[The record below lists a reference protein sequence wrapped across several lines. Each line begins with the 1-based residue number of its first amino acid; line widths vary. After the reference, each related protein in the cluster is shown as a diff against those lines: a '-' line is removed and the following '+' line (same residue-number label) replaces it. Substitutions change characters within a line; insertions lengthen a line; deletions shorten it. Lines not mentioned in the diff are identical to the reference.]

1 MSSPANIRVWRS
13 SRTGSTSAL
22 HAVTADP
29 GWRGYSDAPAVGFGT
44 PTGATPGSRFVAR
57 LQAFRKR
64 TRLWLPV
71 LLLLSVGD
79 TAAQATICDDVGL
92 TVLADD
98 GSGLRT
104 ADFGIFRTL
113 APSIEITL
121 PIPSSSSFSVIVDD
135 GDDSTDDGLD
145 ISSLFGVTGSV
156 AHAVVPET
164 VPVGTLPGINQAS
177 FRTFPNDPGTIRI
190 FYFGENRIAFDEP
203 GEATCDAYMLSYEH
217 DDETVVGVDDGS
229 VAHPTEP
236 DLEMMTN
243 HIILDF
249 DEASADNA
257 AISDVLRIEQLR
269 PQAFTGD
276 LAAVQARPLSSLG
289 ATALLALISSINAA
303 GHSGLEEAREDIV
316 IAEPQT
322 AGEAYPEAFRKD
334 FQKATS
340 DWKATVR
347 TNQYHH
353 FIMQTFPAHRLID
366 LTKSGTIRVYMP
378 GSGVGQGDDFSGS
391 PNAGTKF
398 FVKGNRMKQPLGIW
412 GRVDADR
419 RGRTYRTDPSPPAN
433 HRSDGDLRDL
443 DNASNHDS
451 KVFSILGGDGLGDRI
466 GAEINGD
473 NVVLGTGKD
482 AEIRIVNW
490 NPSRFGEH
498 AYYAQLELSAVDATS
513 KIHIIEASN
522 NSRRHRLS
530 ARLKNNLIA
539 KYKAVANAGKLII
552 GAAWNE
558 GALAADP
565 DNPGLGDVA
574 QTDTGRISPLRTATR
589 ASNTGNDAYKQ
600 RVIAIGAT
608 DSVLTPNEVESKR
621 GSSNTGEEIG
631 VVAPGESIRGTSANG
646 TLANSSGTSFSTPL
660 VAGIAAEIMLVDTTL
675 QQAANLPK
683 VLELIEA
690 TADDIEAPG
699 RDDRTGFGRVNFWKA
714 VLSAA
719 NRGLSSEGR
728 TAENGKDDFFT
739 FLDLKGAETTLWYG
753 FDIRVPNKN
762 SEIWFR
768 KNDGSYE
775 RVEDPGAA
783 RPALDPFGGPA
794 TPGIVNFMSTQARRC
809 PACTSLRPSLPFSK
823 MELATE
829 QLEWWY
835 LARFSVMK
843 ADLENKTH
851 LLVVKAGATPTTTAE
866 GQINVLSLP
875 LDLAEMRKGPAS
887 TDPRIK
893 ERVQEFDDFVFHISC
908 KGAKHDGCP
917 ADFGDADGSA
927 HPSERASNGARHH
940 TPDYEWL
947 GQPVSADPA
956 LRVSEELDADGER
969 DEDGVANLRPEI
981 SSWDLDRFDNGVVF
995 HPLTFEPG
1003 GRGKAT
1009 FTVCIKVDPSDGLR
1023 YDELNPDKMLYLNA
1037 WIDWN
1042 TNSDWE
1048 EANDEHVIDGLR
1060 LAPTAGFDWEPL
1072 GVRNGNAVVVLTGTM
1087 PSGESGD
1094 CGFYQAEFD
1103 VGATLGTGNLWAR
1116 FRLDYGEDVGRND
1129 PRPEFFS
1136 DDTLRGVNL
1145 EDGTPQPAGQGKGF
1159 TQGAARFGEVED
1171 YLLGT
1176 DFGDAPDP
1184 FTGANQYPTRKD
1196 ANGGRHLDF
1205 NREWL
1210 GPVFAYASATRELD
1224 ACDTTAAEQDGL
1236 PNLGQACNSENKDL
1250 KEDGL
1255 VLPGIVIP
1263 SQQFLV
1269 EIAVTAKVDG
1279 FGFSNTGPLGES
1291 SAGVQTLKGNCTLGP
1306 IPDQVDTPTIHRDR
1320 GRYAAWDPKR
1330 RLYLNAWADWN
1341 ANGIW
1346 EAGEKVISGP
1356 LDPEDW
1362 GDDSSYTLGEAFV
1375 DSDANGIRTVD
1386 EVYTDIA
1393 GVNSRLVSCPVT
1405 VPADV
1410 ALDQSFYWRFR
1421 LDYGENAT
1429 TDSPHPVSGATVGHH
1444 ATETERVL
1452 DQALGGALWGEV
1464 EDHLMIASDIEGIF
1478 DSVLGGLVETG
1489 PVDTSLF
1496 PGTGPYSFS
1505 VGAPGAYTVEGQ
1517 PNGSL
1522 PPGMLLDP
1530 VTGAVVGVSQVLG
1543 VHVVVIEVRDA
1554 SQTLVG
1560 LLQWKFRA
1568 LGAVPSVSPIG
1579 LWILALLLAGA
1590 ATRFR
1595 CARSSAP
1602 SEDGIE
1608 STRNS

>member
-29 GWRGYSDAPAVGFGT
+29 GWRGHSDAPAVGFGT

-104 ADFGIFRTL
+104 AEFGIFRTL

-203 GEATCDAYMLSYEH
+203 GAVTCDTYMLNYAAE
-217 DDETVVGVDDGS
+217 DETVVGVDDGIE
-229 VAHPTEP
+229 AHPIVS
-236 DLEMMTN
+236 DLEIATN

-249 DEASADNA
+249 DEAVVTESQ
-257 AISDVLRIEQLR
+257 ISDLLRLERLR
-269 PQAFTGD
+269 PQGITRD
-276 LAAVQARPLSSLG
+276 LAVIQTRPLIPLG
-289 ATALLALISSINAA
+289 AASLLSRIASISGA
-303 GHSGLEEAREDIV
+303 GHPDLQEVRADFVITPDAAVGENYPAAMQNDFQLASSDWNADAREH
-316 IAEPQT
+316 
-322 AGEAYPEAFRKD
+322 
-334 FQKATS
+334 
-340 DWKATVR
+340 
-347 TNQYHH
+347 QYHH

-366 LTKSGTIRVYMP
+366 MTKSGNIRVYMS
-378 GSGVGQGDDFSGS
+378 GTGVGNHHNFSGS
-391 PNAGTKF
+391 PNEGNQF
-398 FVKGNRMKQPLGIW
+398 FVRGSRIKQPVLIFDSIQTRIVQTW
-412 GRVDADR
+412 
-419 RGRTYRTDPSPPAN
+419 PSPVTA
-433 HRSDGDLRDL
+433 HMSDGDLSEIADVPVKPLRG
-443 DNASNHDS
+443 SHDS
-451 KVFSILGGDGLGDRI
+451 LVFGILGGDGIGNLGE
-466 GAEINGD
+466 AANGS

-482 AEIRIVNW
+482 AEIRVV
-490 NPSRFGEH
+490 RYTAKTELAG
-498 AYYAQLELSAVDATS
+498 YAQLDLSARDPES
-513 KIHIIEASN
+513 KIHMSMMSRPSGSN
-522 NSRRHRLS
+522 I
-530 ARLKNNLIA
+530 APQFGANLISRYRRIA
-539 KYKAVANAGKLII
+539 DSGKLII
-552 GAAWNE
+552 G
-558 GALAADP
+558 GAHNQGADP
-565 DNPGLGDVA
+565 ADANRPGLGQVA
-574 QTDTGRISPLRTATR
+574 TAEIGLIAPDR
-589 ASNTGNDAYKQ
+589 RVPRSHNIGSSSYKQ
-600 RVIAIGAT
+600 RVIVVG
-608 DSVLTPNEVESKR
+608 SSRRVLTPNELESKVA
-621 GSSNTGEEIG
+621 SSNTGPQVS
-631 VVAPGESIRGTSANG
+631 VVAPGDRIRGTARDG
-646 TLANSSGTSFSTPL
+646 TLENQTGTSFATPS
-660 VAGIAAEIMLVDTTL
+660 VAGIAAELMLVDPDL
-675 QQAANLPK
+675 QQADQLPK
-683 VLELIEA
+683 VWELIEA

-843 ADLENKTH
+843 ADLEDKTH

-1136 DDTLRGVNL
+1136 DDTLRGVTL

-1489 PVDTSLF
+1489 PVDTSPF